1 MDDQRRQLLRAI
13 RGPIIMITVGV
24 LFAVSRYTDYHFE
37 QTWPVLVIVLGL
49 LQLAAGRGPAS

>member
-1 MDDQRRQLLRAI
+1 MDDQPRQLLRAI

-24 LFAVSRYTDYHFE
+24 LFAIGRYTDYHFQ

-49 LQLAAGRGPAS
+49 LQLAVGWGSAS